1 MTDVTVYRYE
11 LAYQGK
17 RYEIHA
23 TSLDR
28 ALGILNDQLEQK
40 VLKERRLGA
49 NTNSKLSLIHI

>member
-28 ALGILNDQLEQK
+28 ALGILQDQLEQK
-40 VLKERRLGA
+40 ALKERRLGA
-49 NTNSKLSLIHI
+49 NTNSKRGG